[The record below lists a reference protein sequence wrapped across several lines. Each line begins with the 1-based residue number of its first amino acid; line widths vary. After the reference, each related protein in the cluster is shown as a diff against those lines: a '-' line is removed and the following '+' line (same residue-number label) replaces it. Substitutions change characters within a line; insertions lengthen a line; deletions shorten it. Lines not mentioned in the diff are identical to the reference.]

1 MRIRAVVRQF
11 AGAEQMDDDD
21 HDDDVLLFVVDGALH
36 VAGDQALGVVDVV
49 DVVVAVVAARA
60 ERDDFDRP
68 SAVPKDS

>member
-49 DVVVAVVAARA
+49 VAVVAARA